1 MHGRN
6 NKGGKMNKSELIQ
19 RNTELLNE
27 WEASCE
33 EVDDL
38 NSRLTQ
44 MTGVIEYLEFQLEKA
59 RRQNRELQE
68 TAMKLDKLRQ
78 EKVVPIN
85 APNNRSSKDVLEEAI
100 ANARIRGGKHE

>member
-1 MHGRN
+1 
-6 NKGGKMNKSELIQ
+6 MNKSELIHQ
-19 RNTELLNE
+19 NEELLNE

-38 NSRLTQ
+38 NSKLIQT
-44 MTGVIEYLEFQLEKA
+44 TGVIGYLEFQLEKV
-59 RRQNRELQE
+59 RQQNRELQE
-68 TAMKLDKLRQ
+68 TAKKLDKLRQ

-85 APNNRSSKDVLEEAI
+85 APDNRSSKEVLEEAI

>member
-1 MHGRN
+1 
-6 NKGGKMNKSELIQ
+6 MNKSELIQ
-19 RNTELLNE
+19 QNEELLNE

-38 NSRLTQ
+38 NSKLIQT
-44 MTGVIEYLEFQLEKA
+44 TGVIGYLEFQLEKV
-59 RRQNRELQE
+59 RQQNRELQE
-68 TAMKLDKLRQ
+68 TAMKLDKLRR

-85 APNNRSSKDVLEEAI
+85 APDNRSSKDVLEEAI